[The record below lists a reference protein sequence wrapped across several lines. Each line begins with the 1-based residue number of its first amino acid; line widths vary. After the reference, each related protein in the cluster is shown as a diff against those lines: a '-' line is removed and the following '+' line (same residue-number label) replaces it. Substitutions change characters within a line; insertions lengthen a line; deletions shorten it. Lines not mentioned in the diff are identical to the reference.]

1 MQSVGEV
8 MALGRTFTESVQ
20 KACRSL
26 ETGRLGL
33 NGDPIEAAYDA
44 LDDDELV
51 RRAAVATPERLF
63 HLEAA
68 LRRGI
73 TVERLSEA
81 SGVDP
86 WFLDQISARWWR
98 NGPGSSRPARR
109 PRCRGSDWR
118 RVKRAGFSDAQLA
131 YLW

>member
-1 MQSVGEV
+1 

-26 ETGRLGL
+26 EIGRLGL
-33 NGDPIEAAYDA
+33 NGDPGEAAYDA

-51 RRAAVATPERLF
+51 RRAAVSTPERIF

-73 TVERLSEA
+73 TVERINEA

-86 WFLDQISARWWR
+86 WFLDQIASLVEERAWITEA
-98 NGPGSSRPARR
+98 GSPAALTRP
-109 PRCRGSDWR
+109 DWR
-118 RVKRAGFSDAQLA
+118 RVKRAGFADAQLA
-131 YLW
+131 HLWQVPEAE